1 MFYVDETESWENSFE
16 KENDGKLKFPISIH
30 EVSVLENLGEISE
43 SVTYVAPKLK
53 PTNCHLRFFP
63 SHPFSC
69 INTKMVNWWLN
80 FRPVRRDL

>member
-53 PTNCHLRFFP
+53 PTRTTTVDIGKNKNNKP
-63 SHPFSC
+63 SKGKLF
-69 INTKMVNWWLN
+69 
-80 FRPVRRDL
+80 

>member
-1 MFYVDETESWENSFE
+1 MFDMFYVDETESWETSFE

-53 PTNCHLRFFP
+53 PTRTTTVDISKNKNNKP
-63 SHPFSC
+63 SKGKLF
-69 INTKMVNWWLN
+69 
-80 FRPVRRDL
+80 

>member
-1 MFYVDETESWENSFE
+1 MFDMFYVDETESWENSFE

-53 PTNCHLRFFP
+53 PTRTTTVDISKSKKNKP
-63 SHPFSC
+63 SKGKLF
-69 INTKMVNWWLN
+69 
-80 FRPVRRDL
+80 

>member
-30 EVSVLENLGEISE
+30 EVSVLKNLGEISE

-53 PTNCHLRFFP
+53 PTRTTTVDISKNKNNKP
-63 SHPFSC
+63 SKGKLF
-69 INTKMVNWWLN
+69 
-80 FRPVRRDL
+80 

>member
-53 PTNCHLRFFP
+53 PTRTTKVDISKNKNNKP
-63 SHPFSC
+63 SKGKLF
-69 INTKMVNWWLN
+69 
-80 FRPVRRDL
+80 